1 MVWAAINW
9 EGRSEICLKESG
21 FKFNS
26 DNYIEVL
33 DQYLVPFIED
43 LKSKNP
49 KYKLRSNGLVF
60 LQDNAPCHRSS
71 QTI

>member
-33 DQYLVPFIED
+33 DQYLMPFIED
-43 LKSKNP
+43 LKSKTPNT
-49 KYKLRSNGLVF
+49 N
-60 LQDNAPCHRSS
+60 
-71 QTI
+71 